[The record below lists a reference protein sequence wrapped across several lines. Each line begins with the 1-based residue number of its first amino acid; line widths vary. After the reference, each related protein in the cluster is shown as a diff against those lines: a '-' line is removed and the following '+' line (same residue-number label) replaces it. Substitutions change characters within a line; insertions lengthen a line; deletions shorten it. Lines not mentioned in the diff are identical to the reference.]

1 MFNTTQVAYNDELY
15 AIEQIPKYI
24 DSDELKY
31 IQNIEQTK
39 ETIQSIEKEIAAH
52 LLLDEYNQRSNIET
66 RLVAKRRRITE
77 LTEKLS
83 TLHRETDEEKEI
95 RVLSEKNILEAEKKK
110 LGELESEFNSIIIP
124 QMIDKTEYVAK
135 KKMLEYNRLVTERE
149 QNKLNKNRVG
159 NLIGNKRID
168 IQKAEENLKY
178 AYNLPNE
185 YNHTLLEINNL
196 NKEIM
201 EESKKLN
208 SFNSLLRDH
217 AIIEA
222 KLEMY
227 KQKLNENIRNYEK
240 YKLQDISIISLNKID
255 DYDSEGNLS
264 RTIINA
270 SDMYNKLDK
279 LENNK
284 PTIEVGSD
292 IFSQREYDFL
302 REYYNE
308 RLSLYNKFNHKNNY
322 LDEFEEDHKKWLDNC
337 KNDLKIIKNR
347 LEELN
352 EMLKNQIFWTDTD
365 HEKYNIQKKNIISE
379 HIKYY
384 NKTGDEIN
392 RENEKNYQNVGSNET
407 GETGEITMTQY
418 LRSINY
424 QS

>member
-1 MFNTTQVAYNDELY
+1 MFNTTQVEYNDELY
-15 AIEQIPKYI
+15 AFEKIPKYI

-31 IQNIEQTK
+31 IQNIDQTK
-39 ETIQSIEKEIAAH
+39 ETIKSIEKEIADH
-52 LLLDEYNQRSNIET
+52 LLLDEYIQRSDIET
-66 RLVAKRRRITE
+66 KLSAKKKIMTE

-83 TLHRETDEEKEI
+83 TLRRETDEEKEI
-95 RVLSEKNILEAEKKK
+95 RVLSEKNILEAERKK
-110 LGELESEFNSIIIP
+110 LAELELEFNSIIIP

-149 QNKLNKNRVG
+149 QIKLNKNRVG
-159 NLIGNKRID
+159 NLIGNKRFD
-168 IQKAEENLKY
+168 IQKAEENLQF

-185 YNHTLLEINNL
+185 YNQTLLEINNL

-227 KQKLNENIRNYEK
+227 KQKLNENIKNYEK

-270 SDMYNKLDK
+270 SDMYNKLNK
-279 LENNK
+279 LDNNK

-302 REYYNE
+302 SQYYNE
-308 RLSLYNKFNHKNNY
+308 RISLYNKFNHKNNY
-322 LDEFEEDHKKWLDNC
+322 LDEFEEDHQKWLDNC

-352 EMLKNQIFWTDTD
+352 GKLKNQIFWTDTD

-384 NKTGDEIN
+384 NKTGEEIN
-392 RENEKNYQNVGSNET
+392 TKNEMNYQNVRSNEAR
-407 GETGEITMTQY
+407 ETGEITMTQY

-424 QS
+424 Q

>member
-1 MFNTTQVAYNDELY
+1 MFNTTQVGYNDELY
-15 AIEQIPKYI
+15 ALEKIPKYI

-31 IQNIEQTK
+31 IQNIDQTK
-39 ETIQSIEKEIAAH
+39 ETIQSIEKEIADH
-52 LLLDEYNQRSNIET
+52 LLLDEYIQRSNIET
-66 RLVAKRRRITE
+66 KLSAKKRVMTE

-83 TLHRETDEEKEI
+83 TLRRETDEEKEI
-95 RVLSEKNILEAEKKK
+95 RVLNEKNILESEKKK
-110 LGELESEFNSIIIP
+110 LAELELEFNSITIP
-124 QMIDKTEYVAK
+124 QIIDKTEYVAK

-149 QNKLNKNRVG
+149 QIKLNKNRVG
-159 NLIGNKRID
+159 NLIGNKRFD
-168 IQKAEENLKY
+168 IQKAEENLQY

-185 YNHTLLEINNL
+185 YNQTLLEINNL

-208 SFNSLLRDH
+208 SFNSLLRDR

-270 SDMYNKLDK
+270 SDMYNKLNK
-279 LENNK
+279 LDNNK

-302 REYYNE
+302 RQYYNE
-308 RLSLYNKFNHKNNY
+308 RISLYNKFNHKNNY
-322 LDEFEEDHKKWLDNC
+322 LDEFEEDHQKWLDNC

-352 EMLKNQIFWTDTD
+352 GKLKNQIFWTDTD

-384 NKTGDEIN
+384 NKTGEEIN
-392 RENEKNYQNVGSNET
+392 KENEMNYQNVKSNEAR
-407 GETGEITMTQY
+407 ETGEITMTQY

-424 QS
+424 Q